1 MAVRTLVLR
10 DLEDSWGL
18 FFSDQSPK
26 GQALARDHRLALALW
41 FPSLQ
46 RQWRLWGTATPL
58 PEAVLDAHWP
68 RKPRPAKL
76 SDQVQTRLGQSAP
89 VTAAHLAKTQTA
101 VAAEF
106 AAVAD
111 GDLPRPAHANGVR
124 LTLEGMEQL
133 TLHRDRAHERF
144 AYHLGAEGWAD
155 TPLVP

>member
-1 MAVRTLVLR
+1 M
-10 DLEDSWGL
+10 
-18 FFSDQSPK
+18 
-26 GQALARDHRLALALW
+26 
-41 FPSLQ
+41 
-46 RQWRLWGTATPL
+46 
-58 PEAVLDAHWP
+58 
-68 RKPRPAKL
+68 
-76 SDQVQTRLGQSAP
+76 
-89 VTAAHLAKTQTA
+89 TAAHLAKTQTA

-144 AYHLGAEGWAD
+144 AYHLGAEGWAE